1 MFIFMKMRKS
11 IYIIVILA
19 TTLVLHSCKSSSSSS
34 DKSGKYV
41 RKPITEVQ
49 MSDLQADALAI
60 DAKTYIETGN
70 YDKALEIY
78 NELLR
83 EHPNYAVAY
92 YEISSIYYL
101 QGDVGKAIDNS
112 KKACQLS
119 PDNIWYKLQLAELY
133 SITNQLSELIKTRS
147 EMVDLNP
154 TKPEFY
160 YELGNAYIEAGK
172 YRDAIGVFNRV
183 EKIIGVTESVSM
195 QKQKLWYAV
204 GDSAK
209 ALKEIEIL
217 SKAHPEEEKY
227 NAILANMNMERRNY
241 PEALKYYNRIVEN
254 NPDDEYIHV
263 SLAEYYKKIGDSEKA
278 YSELKKAFQN
288 PKLSMR
294 SKRQILG
301 TFYNSEEFYTSQ
313 SKYAFD
319 LAETLIQQDPDSASY
334 SLFYGDILMRQKKY
348 DRAANYLRNYLKRDS
363 SEMEIWT
370 ALIQCDFSTEKD
382 SLLISDAR
390 RASNIFPTEPIF
402 YYMQGISL
410 HRLER
415 TDEAIAILEKGSK
428 NGFANVYLEADF
440 YQMLAELYHQK
451 GNNEVSDAY
460 YEKVLK
466 IIPDD
471 ISVMNNYAYSLA
483 GRGVNLDKAHKMSR
497 TTIEKEPK
505 NAYYLDT
512 YAWVLYKMGN
522 YKDAERYILLAI
534 KYSEKEDNRTC
545 YEHYVEILKA
555 QGKKNEAETV
565 TNKYLDQK

>member
-1 MFIFMKMRKS
+1 MWNRL
-11 IYIIVILA
+11 IYILLIASV
-19 TTLVLHSCKSSSSSS
+19 LVGCKNSAKVSEP
-34 DKSGKYV
+34 KSKYT
-41 RKPITEVQ
+41 RKPITEVTESQ
-49 MSDLQADALAI
+49 LKADALAI
-60 DAKTYIETGN
+60 DAKMQVETGDYEN
-70 YDKALEIY
+70 AVALY
-78 NELLR
+78 NDILKKY
-83 EHPNYAVAY
+83 PDYAVAY
-92 YEISSIYYL
+92 YELGSLYYSL
-101 QGDVGKAIDNS
+101 GEVGKAIEYS
-112 KKACQLS
+112 KKADQLS
-119 PDNIWYKLQLAELY
+119 PGNIWYKLQLAELY
-133 SITNQLSELIKTRS
+133 ERTHQTSELIKVRS
-147 EMVDLNP
+147 EMLDLNS

-160 YELGNAYIEAGK
+160 YELANAYTAAGRYKEAV
-172 YRDAIGVFNRV
+172 AVFNRV
-183 EKIIGVTESVSM
+183 EKIIGITEPVSM

-204 GDSAK
+204 GDSTK
-209 ALKEIEIL
+209 ALKEIEAL
-217 SKAHPEEEKY
+217 AKANPDEQKY

-241 PEALKYYNRIVEN
+241 PEALKYYTRIAEN

-263 SLAEYYKKIGDSEKA
+263 SLAEYYKKVGNSEKA
-278 YSELKKAFQN
+278 YDELKKAFQN
-288 PKLSMR
+288 PKLDIR

-334 SLFYGDILMRQKKY
+334 SLFYGDILMRQGKY
-348 DRAANYLRNYLKRDS
+348 ERAANYLRNYLALDS
-363 SEMEIWT
+363 SDAEIWS
-370 ALIQCDFSTEKD
+370 ALVRCDFALDND
-382 SLLISDAR
+382 SLVLSDAA
-390 RASNIFPTEPIF
+390 RACNLFPTDPMF
-402 YYMQGISL
+402 YYMQGMSL
-410 HRLER
+410 YRMER
-415 TDEAIAILEKGSK
+415 KDEAIAVLEKGVKS
-428 NGFANVYLEADF
+428 GFSNMYLEADF
-440 YQMLAELYHQK
+440 YQMLAELHHQQ

-522 YKDAERYILLAI
+522 YKEAERYILLAI

-565 TNKYLDQK
+565 TNKYLDKK

>member
-1 MFIFMKMRKS
+1 MWNRL
-11 IYIIVILA
+11 IYILLIASV
-19 TTLVLHSCKSSSSSS
+19 LVGCKNSAKVSEP
-34 DKSGKYV
+34 KSKYT
-41 RKPITEVQ
+41 RKPITEVTESQ
-49 MSDLQADALAI
+49 LKADALAI
-60 DAKTYIETGN
+60 DAKMQVETGDYEN
-70 YDKALEIY
+70 AVALY
-78 NELLR
+78 NDILKKY
-83 EHPNYAVAY
+83 PDYAVAY
-92 YEISSIYYL
+92 YELGSLYYSL
-101 QGDVGKAIDNS
+101 GEVGKAIEYS
-112 KKACQLS
+112 KKADQLS
-119 PDNIWYKLQLAELY
+119 PGNIWYKLQLAELY
-133 SITNQLSELIKTRS
+133 ERTHQTSELIKVRS
-147 EMVDLNP
+147 EMLDLNS

-160 YELGNAYIEAGK
+160 YELANAYTAAGRYKEAV
-172 YRDAIGVFNRV
+172 AVFNRV
-183 EKIIGVTESVSM
+183 EKIIGITEPVSM

-204 GDSAK
+204 GDSTK
-209 ALKEIEIL
+209 ALKEIEAL
-217 SKAHPEEEKY
+217 AKANPDEQKY

-241 PEALKYYNRIVEN
+241 PEALKYYTRIAEN

-263 SLAEYYKKIGDSEKA
+263 SLAEYYKKVGNSEKA
-278 YSELKKAFQN
+278 YDELKKAFQN
-288 PKLSMR
+288 PKLDIR

-301 TFYNSEEFYTSQ
+301 SFYNSEEFYTSQ

-334 SLFYGDILMRQKKY
+334 SLFYGDILMRQGKY
-348 DRAANYLRNYLKRDS
+348 ERAANYLRNYLALDS
-363 SEMEIWT
+363 SDAEIWS
-370 ALIQCDFSTEKD
+370 ALVRCDFALDND
-382 SLLISDAR
+382 SLVLSDAAR
-390 RASNIFPTEPIF
+390 GFSN
-402 YYMQGISL
+402 M
-410 HRLER
+410 
-415 TDEAIAILEKGSK
+415 
-428 NGFANVYLEADF
+428 YLEADF
-440 YQMLAELYHQK
+440 YQMLAELHHQQ

-522 YKDAERYILLAI
+522 YKEAERYILLAI

-565 TNKYLDQK
+565 TNKYLDKK